1 MLTLR
6 TIKELK
12 SRLGQELGVSDWHP
26 ATQEDIDGLALA
38 PVLMGEV
45 VSLQSFAF
53 VVHARVDRIRF
64 PAPLPAGD
72 RVRLR
77 LSLEAITSRRGGC
90 DVTFLLCFECPSHDE
105 PVCLA
110 ESVVRVF
117 ETC

>member
-1 MLTLR
+1 LTDRAPIASRDMLTLR

-26 ATQEDIDGLALA
+26 ATQEDIDALALA
-38 PVLMGEV
+38 PALMDEV

-53 VVHARVDRIRF
+53 VVNARVDRIRF
-64 PAPLPAGD
+64 PD
-72 RVRLR
+72 M
-77 LSLEAITSRRGGC
+77 
-90 DVTFLLCFECPSHDE
+90 TFLLCFECPSQNE

-110 ESVVRVF
+110 ESVVGMF